1 MDLATL
7 IGLGLAAFSV
17 IGAIVVEAGD
27 PLQLLGYLPTTGPI
41 MGAYILVMIGTFA
54 ATMVTQP
61 FSATIGIHKAFLKAL
76 MPGVHESPADLAL
89 LFVRLSEKARR
100 EGLLSL
106 EEEEGAIHNEFMKKG
121 MQQVVDGTDP
131 EVIRQILE
139 IDIQEME
146 RRHSTFQNWLTQAGG
161 FAPTFGIIGTVS
173 SLIAVLAHLDPSAG
187 QEALAQSIS
196 AAFIATFLGL
206 ATANLMYLPLAEKLK
221 ENTHHEVSLR
231 NMMIEG
237 ILAVQ
242 AGDNPR
248 LVLEKLEGFIPPPE
262 RAGVKARAEGGGAA
276 GGAAPAAAA

>member
-1 MDLATL
+1 MDLAA
-7 IGLGLAAFSV
+7 IAGLGIALLLVIAAILIEANFDVSTLFAYLPLTNAVLAAWLL
-17 IGAIVVEAGD
+17 VVG
-27 PLQLLGYLPTTGPI
+27 
-41 MGAYILVMIGTFA
+41 GTIA
-54 ATMVTQP
+54 ATMVTSP
-61 FSATIGIHKAFLKAL
+61 LSGTLGLAKAILKTL
-76 MPGVHESPADLAL
+76 MPGAHETAGDLAT

-146 RRHSTFQNWLTQAGG
+146 RRHGVAQAWLTQAGG

-173 SLIAVLAHLDPSAG
+173 SLIAVLAHLDPAAG
-187 QEALAQSIS
+187 QEALAASIS

-206 ATANLMYLPLAEKLK
+206 ATANLAFLPLSEKMK
-221 ENTHHEVSLR
+221 ENTHHEVAIR

-248 LVLEKLEGFIPPPE
+248 LVFEKLEGFLAPSE
-262 RAGVKARAEGGGAA
+262 RAAARARAEGGGG
-276 GGAAPAAAA
+276 GGAAAAA

>member
-1 MDLATL
+1 MDLAA
-7 IGLGLAAFSV
+7 IGGLALAVLLV
-17 IGAIVVEAGD
+17 IGAIVVEGGGDFGTLAG
-27 PLQLLGYLPTTGPI
+27 YVPTSGPVAA
-41 MGAYILVMIGTFA
+41 AYMLVVGGTMA
-54 ATMVTQP
+54 ATTVTSP
-61 FSATIGIHKAFLKAL
+61 LEGAIGMPKAILKAL
-76 MPGVHESPADLAL
+76 MPGHHEAPVDLAL

-106 EEEEGAIHNEFMKKG
+106 EEEEAAIHNEFMKKG
-121 MQQVVDGTDP
+121 MRQVVDGTDP

-146 RRHSTFQNWLTQAGG
+146 RRHNIPQTFLTQAGG

-187 QEALAQSIS
+187 QEVLAQSIS

-206 ATANLMYLPLAEKLK
+206 ATANLIFLPLAEKMK
-221 ENTHHEVSLR
+221 ENTHHEVAMR
-231 NMMIEG
+231 NMMVEG

-248 LVLEKLEGFIPPPE
+248 LVFEKLEGFIIPAQREAARQRSESGP
-262 RAGVKARAEGGGAA
+262 AGQQAA
-276 GGAAPAAAA
+276 